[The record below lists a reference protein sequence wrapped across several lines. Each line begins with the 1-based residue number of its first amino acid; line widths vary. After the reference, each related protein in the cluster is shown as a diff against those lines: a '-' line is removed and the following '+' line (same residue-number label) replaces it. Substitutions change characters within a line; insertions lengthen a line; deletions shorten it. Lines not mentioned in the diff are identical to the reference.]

1 MADTGASIFLFH
13 KEGVSLPDNVIKT
26 KYPAGVCL
34 PVAPMDSLSIAE
46 NVIIN
51 SEILPRRGAVTFGGG
66 RGAKQISLNTIFP
79 MEAANNFAHG
89 HAQSIWF
96 PYQYDELLRSIA
108 QTNCVVDLVIGNAAT
123 PAAAIDNSLFFK
135 GSVFIQSYNSD
146 RLEGDDIYVAIEFI
160 EWQEV
165 AVKKVRLQGNSG
177 PYSDR
182 KGKYH
187 RPGKKARPATVEAGK
202 QNLAMIAKKYYD
214 TTKAWKWIAAHP
226 KNVATFGIG
235 KKPKKKP
242 VPTYKHKNLKAKTK
256 VYLPDSTEKD
266 SKGRSFWSVTG
277 IEE

>member
-1 MADTGASIFLFH
+1 MADTGASIYLFH
-13 KEGVSLPDNVIKT
+13 IEGVSLPDNIIKT

-34 PVAPMDSLSIAE
+34 PVAPMDQLSIAE
-46 NVIIN
+46 NVIVN
-51 SEILPRRGAVTFGGG
+51 SEVLPRRGAVVFGGG
-66 RGAKQISLNTIFP
+66 RGAKQISLNTVFP
-79 MEAANNFAHG
+79 MEAVSNYVHG
-89 HAQSIWF
+89 HVQGVLY
-96 PYQYDELLRSIA
+96 PHQYDELLRTIS
-108 QTNCVVDLVIGNAAT
+108 QTNCVVELIIADSAT
-123 PAAAIDNSLFFK
+123 PRAVIDTALFFQ
-135 GSVFIQSYNSD
+135 GPVFIQAYNTS
-146 RLEGDDIYVAIEFI
+146 RAEGDDIYATLEFI

-165 AVKKVRLQGNSG
+165 KVKKVRLKGNSG

-187 RPGKKARPATVEAGK
+187 RPGKKARPTTIEAGK
-202 QNLAMIAKKYYD
+202 QNLAMISKKYYD

-226 KNVATFGIG
+226 KNVATFGTG

-242 VPTYKHKNLKAKTK
+242 VPTYKHKNIKAKTK